1 MNTKKPLHFSLTAQA
16 IVSDFFHDLSPFFTG
31 DIKRLFV
38 SYLKAHNTN
47 NILTYW
53 QRSLINNFFEKKFF
67 DNQSH
72 LPEFKKG
79 FHDVYRLQK
88 EWIQVHNLLLNY
100 YTTSGKK
107 IVEAE
112 GFFNVNECIMG
123 NRREVYRSFF
133 PQPIMPSFHETFQR
147 LSITNLNAR
156 LVLEQKNPSLVFSTK
171 PKLPIL
177 SLSDSILFGNTKK
190 LEEITLVEEK
200 RRDDKKHSIKLVCT
214 KKTFAFN

>member
-1 MNTKKPLHFSLTAQA
+1 MNTKKRLHFSLTAQA

-79 FHDVYRLQK
+79 FHDVYQLQK

-107 IVEAE
+107 MNVLWGIDEK
-112 GFFNVNECIMG
+112 FIDLFFHNQSCPHFMKPFNV
-123 NRREVYRSFF
+123 Y
-133 PQPIMPSFHETFQR
+133 Q
-147 LSITNLNAR
+147 
-156 LVLEQKNPSLVFSTK
+156 
-171 PKLPIL
+171 
-177 SLSDSILFGNTKK
+177 
-190 LEEITLVEEK
+190 
-200 RRDDKKHSIKLVCT
+200 
-214 KKTFAFN
+214 